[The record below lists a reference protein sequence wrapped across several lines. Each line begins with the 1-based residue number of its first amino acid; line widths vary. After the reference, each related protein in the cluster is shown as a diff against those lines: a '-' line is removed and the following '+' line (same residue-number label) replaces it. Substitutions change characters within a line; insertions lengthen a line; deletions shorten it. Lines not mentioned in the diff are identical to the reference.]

1 MMSERQM
8 NFRKDYRSR
17 IAGWYN
23 GYVHALVIYTIGL
36 TALYIY
42 SQHLSGVLWWEWLTI
57 PIIVVICNM
66 FEWFLHM
73 HVMHR
78 PHGNRGLRA
87 IYIRHTLNHHQFF
100 SDHEMRFRDQKDW
113 RVTLFPPY
121 AMIVFILMVIPGALL
136 GGYVITANVG
146 WLIMCSTTGM
156 YLTYEF
162 MHFCCHVDENAF
174 VRHCP
179 LVNTLR
185 RHHTAH
191 HNNRLM
197 MEVNMNLTFPISD
210 WIFGTSDLDRGLLG
224 HLFNGYSTK
233 HLKKNLKGQPMGPAE
248 AAAEPLA
255 AEFA

>member
-36 TALYIY
+36 TALYLY

-57 PIIVVICNM
+57 PIVVVICNM

-73 HVMHR
+73 HIMHR
-78 PHGNRGLRA
+78 PQGNRGLRA
-87 IYIRHTLNHHQFF
+87 IYNRHTLNHHQFF

-121 AMIVFILMVIPGALL
+121 AMVVFILMAIPGALL
-136 GGYVITANVG
+136 VGYVITANVG

-162 MHFCCHVDENAF
+162 MHFCCHIDENAF

-191 HNNRLM
+191 HNSRLM

-210 WIFGTSDLDRGLLG
+210 WMFGTSDLDRGLLG

>member
-1 MMSERQM
+1 MMSEKQM

-36 TALYIY
+36 TALYLY
-42 SQHLSGVLWWEWLTI
+42 SQHLSGLLWWEWLTI
-57 PIIVVICNM
+57 PIVVVICNM

-78 PHGNRGLRA
+78 PQGNRGLRA

-100 SDHEMRFRDQKDW
+100 SDHEMRFRDQMDW

-121 AMIVFILMVIPGALL
+121 AMVVFILMAIPFALL
-136 GGYVITANVG
+136 GGYLISANVG
-146 WLIMCSTTGM
+146 WLMMCSTTSM
-156 YLTYEF
+156 YLIYEF

-174 VRHCP
+174 VRYCP

-191 HNNRLM
+191 HNSRLM
-197 MEVNMNLTFPISD
+197 MQVNMNLTFPISD
-210 WIFGTSDLDRGLLG
+210 WMFGTSDLDRGLLG